1 MNASTKL
8 AALAAAF
15 AMLVTPLSD
24 ATAQSR
30 PHSYHRHSAHRPIY
44 TPAPMGYGYGT
55 GAPVGYGYG
64 TGWRHRT
71 NARGWD
77 NTCLDLPWLPSQ
89 FACSAK

>member
-30 PHSYHRHSAHRPIY
+30 PHSIIGILLTGRFILQLPWD
-44 TPAPMGYGYGT
+44 MGMERELLWDMDMARAGGT
-55 GAPVGYGYG
+55 GLMRAGGIIL
-64 TGWRHRT
+64 
-71 NARGWD
+71 A
-77 NTCLDLPWLPSQ
+77 
-89 FACSAK
+89 